1 MNKFY
6 DSKYTRDSGDLVQTV
21 IIIAA
26 MTMVGIFGIS
36 LVSEEI
42 SEQGSK
48 QADCMAN
55 NNSFISSNYNNDCG
69 TAPGE
74 DSGLIIIPGY
84 SDTYPVVPDPVAPD
98 PITPDPAPE
107 PVPDPVVT
115 DDIVSP
121 GDRIII
127 SNDLRNFATLANNY
141 ALNNDMRYPGANN
154 GDLGTLGFVASKDSY
169 PTIMPYNFDYCVS
182 AGRRDFIVTV
192 LLDNNQVMYVSSS
205 VPEPVTYT
213 ANFPP
218 LGEPRLSPCYNNTPY
233 SASDH
238 AGMSNQFGVI
248 DDEGKVISN
257 KGINGY
263 SNNNWVQWTK

>member
-1 MNKFY
+1 MNKFN

-26 MTMVGIFGIS
+26 MTMVGILGIS
-36 LVSEEI
+36 VVSEEI

-55 NNSFISSNYNNDCG
+55 NNSFISSNYNNNCG
-69 TAPGE
+69 SDTETG
-74 DSGLIIIPGY
+74 DSGLVIIPGY
-84 SDTYPVVPDPVAPD
+84 SDTYPVAPDPVVPDPV
-98 PITPDPAPE
+98 T
-107 PVPDPVVT
+107 PDPVVN

-121 GDRIII
+121 SDRIII
-127 SNDLRNFATLANNY
+127 SNDLKNFATLANNY
-141 ALNNDMRYPGANN
+141 ALSNDMRYPRANN
-154 GDLGTLGFVASKDSY
+154 ADLGSLGFVANKDSY
-169 PTIMPYNFDYCVS
+169 PTSMPYNFDYCVS
-182 AGRRDFIVTV
+182 ANRRDFIVTI
-192 LLDNNQVMYVSSS
+192 LLDSNQVMYISSYL
-205 VPEPVTYT
+205 PEPVTYT

-257 KGINGY
+257 KGLNGY
-263 SNNNWVQWTK
+263 SNNNWAQWTQ